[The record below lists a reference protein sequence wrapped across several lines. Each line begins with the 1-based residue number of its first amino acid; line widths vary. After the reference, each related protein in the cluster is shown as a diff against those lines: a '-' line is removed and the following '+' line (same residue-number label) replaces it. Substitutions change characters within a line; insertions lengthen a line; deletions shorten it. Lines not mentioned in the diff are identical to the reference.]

1 MADAVTLGVDCAH
14 KNNPY
19 ATVCYHV
26 KDTRPVNLDLTT
38 VKFPLPAITSIFHR
52 ISGVAL
58 FFSIGVVLYLLQLSL
73 ESEAGFERV
82 TELFRATPVKL
93 MVWLILTGLLYH
105 LIAGIKHLL
114 MDWGLGESREGA
126 LRGAQVTLILAL
138 AAAVLSWGMIW

>member
-1 MADAVTLGVDCAH
+1 MADAVTLSVDHAH

-38 VKFPLPAITSIFHR
+38 VKFPLPAIASILHR

-58 FFSIGVVLYLLQLSL
+58 FFGIGVVLYLLQLSL

-93 MVWLILTGLLYH
+93 VVWLILTGLLYH

>member
-1 MADAVTLGVDCAH
+1 MTGAATLSVDYAH

-38 VKFPLPAITSIFHR
+38 VKFPLPAITSILHR

-58 FFSIGVVLYLLQLSL
+58 FFGIGVVLYLLQLSL

-93 MVWLILTGLLYH
+93 VVWLLLTGLLYH

-114 MDWGLGESREGA
+114 MDWGIGESREGA
-126 LRGAQVTLILAL
+126 LRGAQVTLVLAV
-138 AAAVLSWGMIW
+138 AAAVLSWEMIW

>member
-1 MADAVTLGVDCAH
+1 MADAATLSVDCAH

-38 VKFPLPAITSIFHR
+38 VKFPLPAITSILHR

-58 FFSIGVVLYLLQLSL
+58 FFGIGVVLYLLQLSL

-93 MVWLILTGLLYH
+93 MVWLILAGLLYH

-114 MDWGLGESREGA
+114 MDWGFGESREGA

-138 AAAVLSWGMIW
+138 VAAVLSWGMIW

>member
-1 MADAVTLGVDCAH
+1 MVDAVTLSVDCAH

-38 VKFPLPAITSIFHR
+38 VKFPLPAIISILHR

-58 FFSIGVVLYLLQLSL
+58 FFGIGVVLYLLQLSL

-93 MVWLILTGLLYH
+93 VVWLLLTGLLYH

-114 MDWGLGESREGA
+114 MDWGIGESREGA
-126 LRGAQVTLILAL
+126 LRGAQVTLVLAV
-138 AAAVLSWGMIW
+138 AAAVLSWEMIW

>member
-1 MADAVTLGVDCAH
+1 MADAATLSVDCAH

-38 VKFPLPAITSIFHR
+38 VKFPLPAITSILHR

-58 FFSIGVVLYLLQLSL
+58 FFGIGVVLYLLQLSL

-82 TELFRATPVKL
+82 TELLRATPVKL
-93 MVWLILTGLLYH
+93 MVWLILAGLLYH

-114 MDWGLGESREGA
+114 MDWGFGESREGA

-138 AAAVLSWGMIW
+138 VAAVLSWGMIW

>member
-1 MADAVTLGVDCAH
+1 MADAATLSVDYAH

-38 VKFPLPAITSIFHR
+38 VKFPLPAITSILHR

-58 FFSIGVVLYLLQLSL
+58 FFGIGVVLYLLQLSL
-73 ESEAGFERV
+73 ESAAGFEQV
-82 TELFRATPVKL
+82 TELLRATPVKL
-93 MVWLILTGLLYH
+93 MVWLILAGLLYH

-126 LRGAQVTLILAL
+126 LRGAQATLILAL
-138 AAAVLSWGMIW
+138 VAAVLSWGMIW

>member
-1 MADAVTLGVDCAH
+1 MADAATLSVDCAH

-38 VKFPLPAITSIFHR
+38 VKFPLPAITSILHR

-58 FFSIGVVLYLLQLSL
+58 FFGIGVVLYLLQLSL

-82 TELFRATPVKL
+82 TELLRATPVKL
-93 MVWLILTGLLYH
+93 MVWLILAGLLYH

-114 MDWGLGESREGA
+114 MDWGFGESREGA

-138 AAAVLSWGMIW
+138 VAAALSWGMIW

>member
-1 MADAVTLGVDCAH
+1 MADAVTLSVDCAH

-38 VKFPLPAITSIFHR
+38 VKFPLPAITSILHR

>member
-1 MADAVTLGVDCAH
+1 MAGAVTLSVDCAH

-38 VKFPLPAITSIFHR
+38 VKFPLPAITSILHR

-58 FFSIGVVLYLLQLSL
+58 FFGIGVVLYLLQLSL

-82 TELFRATPVKL
+82 TELFRATPVRL
-93 MVWLILTGLLYH
+93 VVWPLLTGLLYH

-114 MDWGLGESREGA
+114 MDWGIGESREGA
-126 LRGAQVTLILAL
+126 LRGAQVTLVLAV
-138 AAAVLSWGMIW
+138 AAAVLSWEMIW

>member
-1 MADAVTLGVDCAH
+1 MADAVALSVDCAP

-38 VKFPLPAITSIFHR
+38 VKFPLPAITSILHR

-58 FFSIGVVLYLLQLSL
+58 FFGIGVMLYLLQLSL

-82 TELFRATPVKL
+82 TELLRATPVKL
-93 MVWLILTGLLYH
+93 MVWLILAGLLYH

-114 MDWGLGESREGA
+114 MDWGFGESREGA

-138 AAAVLSWGMIW
+138 VAAVLSWGMIW

>member
-1 MADAVTLGVDCAH
+1 MADVATLSVVCAH
-14 KNNPY
+14 KNKPY

-26 KDTRPVNLDLTT
+26 KESRPVNLDLTT
-38 VKFPLPAITSIFHR
+38 VKFPLPAITSILHR
-52 ISGVAL
+52 ISGIAL
-58 FFSIGVVLYLLQLSL
+58 FFGIGVVLYLLQLSL

-82 TELFRATPVKL
+82 AGLFRATPVKL
-93 MVWLILTGLLYH
+93 VVWLILTGLLYH

-114 MDWGLGESREGA
+114 MDWGIGESREGA

>member
-1 MADAVTLGVDCAH
+1 MADAIPLNVDRTN
-14 KNNPY
+14 KNNPDT
-19 ATVCYHV
+19 TVSYQV

-38 VKFPLPAITSIFHR
+38 VKFPLPAITSILHR
-52 ISGVAL
+52 ISGVSL
-58 FFSIGVVLYLLQLSL
+58 FFSIGVMLYLMQLSL
-73 ESEAGFERV
+73 ESEAGFEQV
-82 TELFRATPVKL
+82 LELLRATPVKL
-93 MVWLILTGLLYH
+93 MVWLILAGLLYH

>member
-1 MADAVTLGVDCAH
+1 MADAATLSVDCAH

-38 VKFPLPAITSIFHR
+38 VKFPLPAITSILHR

-58 FFSIGVVLYLLQLSL
+58 FFGIGVVLYLLQLSL
-73 ESEAGFERV
+73 ESAAGFERV
-82 TELFRATPVKL
+82 TELLRATPVKL
-93 MVWLILTGLLYH
+93 MVWLILAGLLYH

-138 AAAVLSWGMIW
+138 VAAVLSWGMIW

>member
-1 MADAVTLGVDCAH
+1 MADAVTLSVGCTY

-38 VKFPLPAITSIFHR
+38 VKFPLPAITSILHR

-58 FFSIGVVLYLLQLSL
+58 FFGIGVVLYLLQLSL

-82 TELFRATPVKL
+82 TELLRATPVKL

-126 LRGAQVTLILAL
+126 LRGAQITLILAL

>member
-1 MADAVTLGVDCAH
+1 MALSVDCAH

-38 VKFPLPAITSIFHR
+38 VKFPLPAITSILHR

-58 FFSIGVVLYLLQLSL
+58 FFGIGVVLYLLQLSL

-82 TELFRATPVKL
+82 TELLRATPVKL
-93 MVWLILTGLLYH
+93 MVWLILAGLLYH

-114 MDWGLGESREGA
+114 MDWGFGESREGA

-138 AAAVLSWGMIW
+138 VAAVLSWGMIW

>member
-1 MADAVTLGVDCAH
+1 
-14 KNNPY
+14 
-19 ATVCYHV
+19 V

-38 VKFPLPAITSIFHR
+38 VKFPLPAITSILHR

-58 FFSIGVVLYLLQLSL
+58 FFGIGVVLYLLQLSL

-82 TELFRATPVKL
+82 TELLRATPVKL
-93 MVWLILTGLLYH
+93 MVWLILAGLLYH

-114 MDWGLGESREGA
+114 MDWGFGESREGA

-138 AAAVLSWGMIW
+138 VAAVLSWGMIW

>member
-1 MADAVTLGVDCAH
+1 MADAVALSVDCAP

-38 VKFPLPAITSIFHR
+38 VKFPLPAITSILHR

-58 FFSIGVVLYLLQLSL
+58 FFGIGVLLYLLQLSL

-82 TELFRATPVKL
+82 TELLRATPVKL
-93 MVWLILTGLLYH
+93 MVWLILAGLLYH

-114 MDWGLGESREGA
+114 MDWGFGESREGA

-138 AAAVLSWGMIW
+138 VAAVLSWGMIW

>member
-1 MADAVTLGVDCAH
+1 MAGAVTLSVDCAH

-38 VKFPLPAITSIFHR
+38 VKFPLPAITSILHR

-58 FFSIGVVLYLLQLSL
+58 FFGIGVVLYLLQLSL

-93 MVWLILTGLLYH
+93 VVWLLLTGLLYH
-105 LIAGIKHLL
+105 LRAGIKHLL

-138 AAAVLSWGMIW
+138 AAAALSWGMIW

>member
-1 MADAVTLGVDCAH
+1 MADAATLSVDCAH

-38 VKFPLPAITSIFHR
+38 VKFPLPAITSILHR

-58 FFSIGVVLYLLQLSL
+58 FFGIGVVLYLLQLSL

-82 TELFRATPVKL
+82 TELLRATPVKL
-93 MVWLILTGLLYH
+93 MVWLILAGLLYH

-138 AAAVLSWGMIW
+138 VAAVLSWGMIW

>member
-1 MADAVTLGVDCAH
+1 MTGAATLSVDYAH

-38 VKFPLPAITSIFHR
+38 VKFPLPAITSILHR

-58 FFSIGVVLYLLQLSL
+58 FFGIGVVLYLLQLSL

-82 TELFRATPVKL
+82 TELLRATPVKL
-93 MVWLILTGLLYH
+93 MVWLILAGLLYH

-114 MDWGLGESREGA
+114 MDWGFGESREGA

-138 AAAVLSWGMIW
+138 VAAVLSWGMIW

>member
-1 MADAVTLGVDCAH
+1 MADAATLSVDCAH

-19 ATVCYHV
+19 ATVRYHV

-38 VKFPLPAITSIFHR
+38 VKFPLPAITSILHR

-58 FFSIGVVLYLLQLSL
+58 FFGIGVVLYLLQLSL

-82 TELFRATPVKL
+82 TELLRATPVKL
-93 MVWLILTGLLYH
+93 MVWLILAGLLYH

-114 MDWGLGESREGA
+114 MDWGFGESREGA

-138 AAAVLSWGMIW
+138 VAAVLSWGMIW